1 MGKAKDVNPETAYAM
16 AKKGTLIVDVRENRE
31 VEQMAFDVPN
41 VLVVPLSRLES
52 RISEIPMKQ
61 KVIVACRSG
70 NRSAMA
76 ARMLTS
82 RGYSQVLNL
91 QSGISGW
98 ARGGFPIRQAQKQPP
113 LAWLKKM
120 LGMG

>member
-41 VLVVPLSRLES
+41 VLVVPLSKFES

-70 NRSAMA
+70 NRSTMA

-82 RGYSQVLNL
+82 RGYSQVVNL

-98 ARGGFPIRQAQKQPP
+98 ARGGFPVKQAPKEPP
-113 LAWLKKM
+113 FAWLKK
-120 LGMG
+120 LFGKG